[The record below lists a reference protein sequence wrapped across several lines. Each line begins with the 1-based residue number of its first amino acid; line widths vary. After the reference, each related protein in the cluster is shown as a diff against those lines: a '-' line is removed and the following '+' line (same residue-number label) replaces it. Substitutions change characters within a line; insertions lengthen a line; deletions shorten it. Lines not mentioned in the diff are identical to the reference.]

1 MFADEDWDGDW
12 MGGAR
17 DSGFSLNLEH
27 FWKKINEKKTK
38 SKKKNKVLRKKIK

>member
-1 MFADEDWDGDW
+1 VFADEDWDGDW

-17 DSGFSLNLEH
+17 DSGFSLNLDH
-27 FWKKINEKKTK
+27 FWTKINEKKTK